1 MVGSKLRGGKCLCLI
16 ALEKGPPRLNM
27 ADHLMAASPQS
38 LLRLQSTTA
47 PAGMKGLR
55 KKPIKGFGDR
65 IPAGP
70 HASIDSWRRIW

>member
-1 MVGSKLRGGKCLCLI
+1 MLVSNRGGKR
-16 ALEKGPPRLNM
+16 PPRLNM

-38 LLRLQSTTA
+38 PLGLQSSTA
-47 PAGMKGLR
+47 SGMKGWR

-70 HASIDSWRRIW
+70 HASIDSWLVDLVIKDPVSVE